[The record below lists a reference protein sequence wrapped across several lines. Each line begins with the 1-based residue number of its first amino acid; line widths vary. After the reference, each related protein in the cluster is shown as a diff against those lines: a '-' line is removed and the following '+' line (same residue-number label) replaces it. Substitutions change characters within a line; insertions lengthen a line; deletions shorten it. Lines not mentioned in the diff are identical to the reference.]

1 MTEELNELKYL
12 EDKFSHDT
20 GFTVPDGYFEGLT
33 ARVMSQLPEAATP
46 PRRRRNV
53 WLRPMIAAAASLA
66 LIIAMAATILSPS
79 ARQSQKQPV
88 VAHNAKADTHED
100 AIDATAD
107 YIMMDRD
114 DIYSY
119 ITE

>member
-12 EDKFSHDT
+12 EDRFGHDA
-20 GFTVPDGYFEGLT
+20 GFRVPDGYFDNLT
-33 ARVMSQLPEAATP
+33 TRVMSQLPEAATP
-46 PRRRRNV
+46 PRRKRTV
-53 WLRPMIAAAASLA
+53 WLRPLIAAAASLA
-66 LIIAMAATILSPS
+66 IIIAIAAAILSPS
-79 ARQSQKQPV
+79 TQQSQKQSV